1 MSFSPSWYTQHP
13 DEEKTSV
20 TLDGVT
26 LDQFD
31 TIVSKATLSNQERQ
45 ADAIRRA
52 DSFAFQVANPW
63 LKLTKTNTKLIDN
76 WLEQKGTTWPTFP
89 DFASATEA
97 LCEAGL
103 LDVDEASY
111 AQHLDGNG
119 PKTFKGPLT
128 GRTFDSIDTMIA
140 QERQAAIEQQASV
153 QQTDLERAFDKLPIE
168 EQKQMLR
175 TALSDHQTKADAKIS
190 EQNADSWITLHPEF
204 RDDQYNGRLL
214 LSQLKANGVT
224 GVVTIEDYE
233 IAERQL
239 AASGLLRQNPA
250 ALRKQEA
257 AEVVAR
263 AQRAVNEPGSIFDK
277 TTEEEMYNLPLDEI
291 RRRANGNYSGR

>member
-1 MSFSPSWYTQHP
+1 M
-13 DEEKTSV
+13 
-20 TLDGVT
+20 
-26 LDQFD
+26 
-31 TIVSKATLSNQERQ
+31 
-45 ADAIRRA
+45 
-52 DSFAFQVANPW
+52 ANPW
-63 LKLTKTNTKLIDN
+63 FKRTITNTKLLNN
-76 WLEQKGTTWPTFP
+76 WLVQQGITDPIYP
-89 DFASATEA
+89 DIADAAEA
-97 LCEAGL
+97 LIGL
-103 LDVDEASY
+103 LDVDEAAR
-111 AQHLDGNG
+111 AQFLDGNG
-119 PKTFKGPLT
+119 PKTFKGSLT

-175 TALSDHQTKADAKIS
+175 NALSDHQTKADAKIS

-250 ALRKQEA
+250 SLRKQEA
-257 AEVVAR
+257 AEVIAR
-263 AQRAVNEPGSIFDK
+263 AQRAVNTPGTIFDK
-277 TTEEEMYNLPLDEI
+277 TTEEEAYNLPMEEL
-291 RRRANGNYSGR
+291 RRRANGNYSGS